1 MTKSEM
7 EYMDWSLIGPAMLF
21 FNQYFNT
28 FIPEYIVLW
37 LCMVSCYDKF
47 EVFLNINV

>member
-7 EYMDWSLIGPAMLF
+7 EFLDSALIGPAMLF

-28 FIPEYIVLW
+28 VLNEYFVLW
-37 LCMVSCYDKF
+37 VCCVS
-47 EVFLNINV
+47 N